1 MSMESQVAPS
11 PYEMA
16 ITLAPQKVPAEEG
29 LDRENGGEGRGEHEE
44 KIGDEVVLAL
54 TQIFSRRQNVQSSE
68 PRDLKSAWVDL

>member
-1 MSMESQVAPS
+1 MRWLS
-11 PYEMA
+11 PLGFQE
-16 ITLAPQKVPAEEG
+16 ITAEEG
-29 LDRENGGEGRGEHEE
+29 LDQEDGGEGHGEHAE